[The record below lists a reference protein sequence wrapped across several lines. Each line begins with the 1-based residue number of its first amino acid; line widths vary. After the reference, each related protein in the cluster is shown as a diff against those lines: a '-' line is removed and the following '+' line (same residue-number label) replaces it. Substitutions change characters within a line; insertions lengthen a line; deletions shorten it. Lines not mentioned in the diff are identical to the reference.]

1 MIMGHKRTFNRIKA
15 VLAEK
20 GKNNLWLAENM
31 EVSNVTVSRWCTNE
45 MQPKVET
52 LFEIA
57 RMLKVDTREL
67 LISGN

>member
-1 MIMGHKRTFNRIKA
+1 MGQKRTFNRIKA

-20 GKNNLWLAENM
+20 GKSNLWLAETM
-31 EVSNVTVSRWCTNE
+31 SVSNVTVSRWCTNE

-57 RMLKVDTREL
+57 KVLKVDTREL

>member
-1 MIMGHKRTFNRIKA
+1 MRQKRTFNRIKA

-20 GKNNLWLAENM
+20 GKNNLWLAENL
-31 EVSNVTVSRWCTNE
+31 EVSNVTVSRWCTND

-57 RMLKVDTREL
+57 KVLKVDTREL
-67 LISGN
+67 LTPRA

>member
-1 MIMGHKRTFNRIKA
+1 MAQKRIFNRIKA

-20 GKNNLWLAENM
+20 GKNNLWLAESLA
-31 EVSNVTVSRWCTNE
+31 VSNVTVSRWCTNE

-57 RMLKVDTREL
+57 RALKVDTREL